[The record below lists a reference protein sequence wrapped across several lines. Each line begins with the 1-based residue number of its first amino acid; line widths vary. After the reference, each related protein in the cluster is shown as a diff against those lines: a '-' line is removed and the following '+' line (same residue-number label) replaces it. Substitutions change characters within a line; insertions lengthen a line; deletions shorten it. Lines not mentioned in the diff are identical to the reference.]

1 MDFTIGP
8 KPKISDN
15 FSLLATSTLNN
26 NNLYWQ
32 PFVLTFM
39 NGNSKRFDDELPFAF
54 SFYKQKKIKKVS
66 KSIFI

>member
-15 FSLLATSTLNN
+15 FSLLATIIKLNN

-32 PFVLTFM
+32 PFVWTFM

-54 SFYKQKKIKKVS
+54 SFYKQKKNIKS
-66 KSIFI
+66 